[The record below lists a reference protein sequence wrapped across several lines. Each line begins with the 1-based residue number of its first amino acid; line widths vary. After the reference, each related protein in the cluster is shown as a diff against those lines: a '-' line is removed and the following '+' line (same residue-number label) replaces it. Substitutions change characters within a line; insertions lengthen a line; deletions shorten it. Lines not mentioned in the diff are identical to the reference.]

1 MREQADQKRDSFW
14 FVVLFFVSETSSYDT
29 KTLRGMRTRTKKKYV
44 ASDRARR
51 ENVPWHILSYFIG
64 KTACGALLN

>member
-29 KTLRGMRTRTKKKYV
+29 KTLRENEKGRVRQRDCRWRDK
-44 ASDRARR
+44 R
-51 ENVPWHILSYFIG
+51 EEEG
-64 KTACGALLN
+64 